1 MLGLI
6 DLEVNFQT
14 WLLYIYITYSLKC
27 KHFNKDQS
35 PNITFADFFFQFIED
50 SIGMIPRRPV
60 VGRSAG
66 DTK

>member
-1 MLGLI
+1 M
-6 DLEVNFQT
+6 
-14 WLLYIYITYSLKC
+14 
-27 KHFNKDQS
+27 
-35 PNITFADFFFQFIED
+35 FFMHRVIED